1 MPPKETRA
9 RVLTREEFR
18 REVGGEQTLPRLE
31 GWRQHQAHP
40 DRKPLSGDSEAGRGS
55 TSPDYLGAEQED
67 ITYAPWVVIFPAPL
81 LFIYFFFQEDKHFI
95 ILLLFPLVLYH
106 SLLPHPLGE

>member
-1 MPPKETRA
+1 MPPKETHA

-18 REVGGEQTLPRLE
+18 REVGGEQTLPPLE

-55 TSPDYLGAEQED
+55 ASPDYLGAQQED
-67 ITYAPWVVIFPAPL
+67 ITYAPRVVIFPA
-81 LFIYFFFQEDKHFI
+81 
-95 ILLLFPLVLYH
+95 LLLFFFLSRRQAFRN
-106 SLLPHPLGE
+106 SLAFSFSLISLSSTPPSW